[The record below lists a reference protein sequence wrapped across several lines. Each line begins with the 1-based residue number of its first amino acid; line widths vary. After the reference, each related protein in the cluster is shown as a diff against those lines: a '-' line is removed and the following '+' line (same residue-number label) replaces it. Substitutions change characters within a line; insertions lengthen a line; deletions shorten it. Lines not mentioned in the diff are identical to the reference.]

1 MASVKNRA
9 CRDRLEKYKAEVK
22 TKDRLLASISKISGL
37 LNRPIQGE
45 KILHQ
50 LVKNEAGLRPQTGR
64 HLSHQ
69 PQREP
74 VGSQVRCR
82 VQPGKVEQ
90 AFTYPLDMN
99 THQCRETLVAKT
111 GRMIYI
117 RDARRSSVITE
128 FDFKMDRIWRRTSSI
143 SMPLKI
149 KGEIIGVLQGD
160 STTKELVFSQSDIKD
175 VRVL

>member
-22 TKDRLLASISKISGL
+22 TKDRLLASINKISGL

-50 LVKNEAGLRPQTGR
+50 LVKEMKRVFDLKRVVIFLINRKENL
-64 HLSHQ
+64 L
-69 PQREP
+69 EVKYV
-74 VGSQVRCR
+74 VGFS
-82 VQPGKVEQ
+82 PEEVER

-111 GRMIYI
+111 G
-117 RDARRSSVITE
+117 A
-128 FDFKMDRIWRRTSSI
+128 
-143 SMPLKI
+143 
-149 KGEIIGVLQGD
+149 
-160 STTKELVFSQSDIKD
+160 
-175 VRVL
+175 

>member
-1 MASVKNRA
+1 M
-9 CRDRLEKYKAEVK
+9 EVK
-22 TKDRLLASISKISGL
+22 Y
-37 LNRPIQGE
+37 
-45 KILHQ
+45 
-50 LVKNEAGLRPQTGR
+50 V
-64 HLSHQ
+64 
-69 PQREP
+69 
-74 VGSQVRCR
+74 VGFS
-82 VQPGKVEQ
+82 PEEVER

-160 STTKELVFSQSDIKD
+160 STTKELVFSQSDIKMFASLRPGQHHHRERATARAGKKKIEQLMFLHA
-175 VRVL
+175 VSERRAPRSISTSWSTSSPPPHSVLRKAAAARCS